1 MTHSSLVKER
11 PRARPTPDHHPTGGA
26 DLWSD
31 VTLVALRANL
41 HSCEPAWRLEPRVLP
56 NHQAWL
62 VVSGSGR
69 LTVAGTEHSL
79 RSGAVALVPQA
90 VPHWAEHDPRSPLH
104 CYVLHFETRV
114 LGEHAPQALAALPSL
129 LWPQPETM
137 RELVAAAAIMSC
149 EVGDR
154 SPEHVLL
161 ANAAIT
167 RLFGLLWSVSRSG
180 DAPTVSPAHVRLAPV
195 LAYIADHFAD
205 PLTLAE
211 LAMVAG
217 VSPTHLCHL
226 FSDAV
231 GLSPLQYLQR
241 FRMRR
246 ARHLLETSALV
257 VADIGRR
264 VGFTDPAYFSRA
276 FRRLEGMT
284 PSQYREL
291 RAQDRPSE

>member
-1 MTHSSLVKER
+1 MTHSSIVKER
-11 PRARPTPDHHPTGGA
+11 PRATAACGE

-31 VTLVALRANL
+31 VTLVALRASL

-62 VVSGSGR
+62 VVSGSAR
-69 LTVAGTEHSL
+69 LTIAGTDRQL
-79 RSGAVALVPQA
+79 RGGAVALVPQA
-90 VPHWAEHDPRSPLH
+90 VPHWAEHDPLSPLQA
-104 CYVLHFETRV
+104 YVLHFETRV
-114 LGEHAPQALAALPSL
+114 LGEHAPGALAALPSL
-129 LWPQPETM
+129 LWPEAEVM
-137 RELVAAAAIMSC
+137 HELVAAAATMSR

-167 RLFGLLWSVSRSG
+167 RLFGLLWSVDAALRRSG
-180 DAPTVSPAHVRLAPV
+180 VASAMLPGHVRLAPV
-195 LAYIADHFAD
+195 LAYIADHFAS

-211 LAMVAG
+211 LAVVAG

-226 FSDAV
+226 FSDTV

-246 ARHLLETSALV
+246 ARHLLETTSLV

-264 VGFTDPAYFSRA
+264 VGFADPAYFSRA

-284 PSQYREL
+284 PSHYREL
-291 RAQDRPSE
+291 RAKSS

>member
-1 MTHSSLVKER
+1 MH
-11 PRARPTPDHHPTGGA
+11 GA
-26 DLWSD
+26 LTKPAQAAAAAAAAADDLWSD
-31 VTLVALRANL
+31 VSLVALRANL
-41 HSCEPAWRLEPRVLP
+41 HTCEPSWRLDPRVLP

-79 RSGAVALVPQA
+79 TPGAVALVPQA
-90 VPHWAEHDPRSPLH
+90 VPHWAEHDPRQPLH

-129 LWPQPETM
+129 LWPDPVTM
-137 RELVAAAAIMSC
+137 SELVAAATVMSR

-167 RLFGLLWSVSRSG
+167 RLFGLLWSIRRAG
-180 DAPTVSPAHVRLAPV
+180 DASATSPAHARLAPV
-195 LAYIADHFAD
+195 LAYIADHYAG
-205 PLTLAE
+205 PLTLPE

-246 ARHLLETSALV
+246 ARHLLETTELV

-264 VGFTDPAYFSRA
+264 VGFADPAYFSRA
-276 FRRLEGMT
+276 FRRLVGTT
-284 PSQYREL
+284 PSQYRDL
-291 RAQDRPSE
+291 RAQESPSG

>member
-1 MTHSSLVKER
+1 MTKDR
-11 PRARPTPDHHPTGGA
+11 PRAPAPAAGA
-26 DLWSD
+26 HGDELWSD

-41 HSCEPAWRLEPRVLP
+41 HHHEPTWRLDPRVLP
-56 NHQAWL
+56 NHQVWIILAGTGR
-62 VVSGSGR
+62 VS
-69 LTVAGTEHSL
+69 VAGAEHPL
-79 RSGAVALVPQA
+79 RAGAVALVPQA
-90 VPHWAEHDPRSPLH
+90 VPHWAEHDPRDPLRS
-104 CYVLHFETRV
+104 YVLHFEARI
-114 LGEHAPQALAALPSL
+114 LGEHAPQALAALPVL
-129 LWPQPETM
+129 LWPEPEIM
-137 RELVAAAAIMSC
+137 RELQAAAAIMSR

-167 RLFGLLWSVSRSG
+167 RLFGLLWSVDRAG
-180 DAPTVSPAHVRLAPV
+180 DSSTVSPAHARLAPV
-195 LAYIADHFAD
+195 LAYVADHFAG

-246 ARHLLETSALV
+246 ARALLETTDLV

-264 VGFTDPAYFSRA
+264 VGFADPAYFSRA

-284 PSQYREL
+284 PSRYREL
-291 RAQDRPSE
+291 RTQDRPGG